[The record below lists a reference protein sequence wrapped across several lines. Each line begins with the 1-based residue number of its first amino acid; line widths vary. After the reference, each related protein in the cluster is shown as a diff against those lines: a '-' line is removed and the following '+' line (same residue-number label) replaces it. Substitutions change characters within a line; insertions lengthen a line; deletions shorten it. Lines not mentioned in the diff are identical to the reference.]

1 MDNKKSLKFLLGYTA
16 ITFNELGLVMAGIL
30 SPNPFVWW
38 LVSPLI
44 IFTVFT
50 SVQMLISWMDDER

>member
-50 SVQMLISWMDDER
+50 NVQMLISWMDDER

>member
-44 IFTVFT
+44 IFTTIT